1 MECDAV
7 LVEGTCV
14 VNESM
19 LTGESIPIT
28 KIPVPDE
35 DSERFTYD
43 LQRQHV
49 VFGGTEVLQGKVQ
62 GSEYCKAIV
71 IRTGFMTTKGE
82 LVRAILF
89 PPPLDFKFH
98 SDFLK
103 SIYVFLTLGCI
114 GMSYSLWMW
123 ISNGVREYKHIID
136 FLFHVKQTY
145 VTVYIYIRPI
155 LLSIITT
162 RRGFPP
168 REISTLLFRSFV
180 QLILQYPHVVG
191 VFLPLFNGCGKPS
204 IIDIRSKNSSFL
216 FREPYRKF
224 CSIVWTSSRSS
235 FLRFCPQR

>member
-1 MECDAV
+1 MSSVELVPGDVLLLPTRGGFMMECDAV

-35 DSERFTYD
+35 DSEKFVYD
-43 LQRQHV
+43 LQRQHI
-49 VFGGTEVLQGKVQ
+49 VFGGTEILQGKVQ
-62 GSEYCKAIV
+62 GSDYCKAIV

-123 ISNGVREYKHIID
+123 ISNGV
-136 FLFHVKQTY
+136 
-145 VTVYIYIRPI
+145 
-155 LLSIITT
+155 
-162 RRGFPP
+162 
-168 REISTLLFRSFV
+168 
-180 QLILQYPHVVG
+180 
-191 VFLPLFNGCGKPS
+191 
-204 IIDIRSKNSSFL
+204 
-216 FREPYRKF
+216 
-224 CSIVWTSSRSS
+224 
-235 FLRFCPQR
+235 